1 MKKAF
6 KYLGYAF
13 MLLGCLFLPFYV
25 YVSVLMLYFLIDNG
39 IYFFRVNEN
48 LKGIFC
54 MLGSM
59 FIILFVYFNFMYDLI
74 YKGLSNMNLTIF

>member
-25 YVSVLMLYFLIDNG
+25 YVSVLILYFLIDNG
-39 IYFFRVNEN
+39 IYFFRVN
-48 LKGIFC
+48 
-54 MLGSM
+54 
-59 FIILFVYFNFMYDLI
+59 
-74 YKGLSNMNLTIF
+74 